1 MLGGLFGALGEMEQV
16 EIDLH
21 RRYAVEAVSVVLAGE
36 DAEVVGA
43 DELDI
48 GSLGI
53 LADGEAIGDLAGVV
67 GDVDR
72 AQPEARKLVHRP
84 RRRESG
90 EGVMDVEPGQ
100 PIG

>member
-21 RRYAVEAVSVVLAGE
+21 GRDAVQAVSVVLAGE
-36 DAEVVGA
+36 YAEVVGA

-53 LADGEAIGDLAGVV
+53 PADGEVIGDLAGVV

-72 AQPEARKLVHRP
+72 A
-84 RRRESG
+84 
-90 EGVMDVEPGQ
+90 
-100 PIG
+100 